1 MQINKIDQVYNN
13 NFSFRGKNTR
23 SFLLENLSSRD
34 IYSDT
39 GRKEFT
45 ELRNIYNNLWGK
57 LELPKNLKPR
67 LQFKAMLSN
76 MAFSISDYM
85 IYVEKRFSPF
95 KMNCRNKTGENES
108 ILRHEIEHVRQIW
121 DIIRLL
127 GADKAAKEFKENK
140 NFNID
145 VNPALLKK
153 MHEIEDTLG
162 RITPDSAEYTKAK
175 LYLKSLK
182 NYPNTTEYYGI
193 SFKEIIMHLKYRNNF
208 LEKQARKEASKYKPT
223 FIQTLRVTINEFCKL
238 ISH

>member
-182 NYPNTTEYYGI
+182 NY
-193 SFKEIIMHLKYRNNF
+193 
-208 LEKQARKEASKYKPT
+208 Q
-223 FIQTLRVTINEFCKL
+223 
-238 ISH
+238 